1 MIRKLDF
8 LSQPPPFY
16 IFQQNTNKTTFGGVT
31 FIIFIIFMI
40 FFSLLYIF
48 DFILN
53 EKYEI
58 EYLRYYSSISS
69 QKREILDSNPE
80 LNPQMSFFFDGS
92 YYIRNNYSSN
102 FAFYEKISNKYYE
115 NVNFVNITQN
125 VSSFQLE
132 LLYKCKDISDDE
144 CSLRDKDKNISYLII
159 LALILFIHLLF

>member
-40 FFSLLYIF
+40 FVSLLYIF

-80 LNPQMSFFFDGS
+80 LNPQISFF
-92 YYIRNNYSSN
+92 
-102 FAFYEKISNKYYE
+102 
-115 NVNFVNITQN
+115 
-125 VSSFQLE
+125 
-132 LLYKCKDISDDE
+132 
-144 CSLRDKDKNISYLII
+144 
-159 LALILFIHLLF
+159 